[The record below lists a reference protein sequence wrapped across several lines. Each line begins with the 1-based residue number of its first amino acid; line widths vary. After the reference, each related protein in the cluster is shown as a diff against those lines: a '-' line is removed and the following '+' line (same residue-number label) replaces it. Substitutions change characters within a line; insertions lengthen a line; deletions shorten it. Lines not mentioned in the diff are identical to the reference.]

1 MPSQPGFWRKCRTGF
16 RWFRITVLFAV
27 LMLVCALVW
36 FNRIGL
42 PDFLKRRLVE
52 TLQVRG
58 IELEFTRMRLNLVR
72 GLVVENVRLGHASTP
87 GDPTFSVAEMQ
98 LQLNYRALLHR
109 QWQMNGLVLRQ
120 GKFIW
125 PLASTQ
131 ALTLDHI
138 QTELR
143 FQAND
148 TWSLDKFHADFAGT
162 GLALSG
168 DIAHA
173 SEMRN
178 WDIFRGE
185 KSAHRVVWQ
194 ARLQKFSDLL
204 DRIHITGRS
213 QLSLAMRGD
222 ARDIH
227 SFAFRLTGNAPS
239 VQTPWGGARN
249 VQLTANL
256 TASAGT
262 PTNFDSSLAG
272 WTNVL
277 PYQLTWTTRLT
288 QLQSEAL
295 SADLVDCSG
304 FWRAPELAVTHLSAK
319 LGGGQLAAAAQLNVA
334 TRRFAFTNASCFDV
348 HAIAALLTKK
358 TRERLAD
365 FSWPQ
370 PPSLQA
376 SGSLLVPAWTN
387 RQPDWRAEVQPTIQ
401 LNGEL
406 AITNGVFSGIAID
419 LARTHFSYSNLL
431 WQLPDLAVVKSRS
444 RLQLSGGEDDATK
457 DYLWRIR
464 GALAPEIVRPFL
476 TTSNAVRGFEI
487 MKFTGP
493 LALDVEVSGRLYD
506 YDRLAANGRV
516 ALTNFAVRGQAFGDV
531 TSTLKY
537 TNRVLEFFNPLMHTG
552 AQMMTADRV
561 TLDFNT
567 RLICFTNGFS
577 TADPGPLTRAIGPK
591 TVQAVAPY
599 HFLQPPTVRVN
610 GQLPLHDMSG
620 GRDTADVDLRFDII
634 KGAPFEW
641 LKFKTTNIVG
651 TIHWQNQT
659 LMLTNVA
666 AAFYG
671 GNGNGFANFDFL
683 APHEGADYEF
693 AVSVTNV
700 NLHSL
705 AADLS
710 SPTNHLEGTL
720 AGRLVVTDADSRDW
734 RTWDGF
740 GHANLHDGLLWDI
753 PIFGILSPVLNTVL
767 PGLGLGNSRATDAS
781 TKFSITN
788 GVIYTD
794 SLEIHST
801 MMRLE
806 YTGTVD
812 LKQNVHAHVIAQLL
826 RNTWVVGPLVSTVL
840 WPVSKLFEYK
850 ISGTLKNP
858 KPEPVYVPKLL
869 LMPLHPIRT
878 LEEMFPGGETG
889 TNAPPEN

>member
-1 MPSQPGFWRKCRTGF
+1 MPSPSGFWRKCRTGF
-16 RWFRITVLFAV
+16 RWFRITALFAV
-27 LMLVCALVW
+27 LALVCALVW

-52 TLQVRG
+52 TLQARG
-58 IELEFTRMRLNLVR
+58 IELEFSRMRLNLAR
-72 GLVVENVRLGHASTP
+72 GLVMDNVRLGHAKTP
-87 GDPTFSVAEMQ
+87 GDPVFSVAEMQ
-98 LQLNYRALLHR
+98 LQLNYRALLR
-109 QWQMNGLVLRQ
+109 RRWQIDGLVLRQ
-120 GKFIW
+120 GRFVW
-125 PLASTQ
+125 PLAPPQ

-148 TWSLDKFHADFAGT
+148 TWSLDNFHADFAGT

-173 SEMRN
+173 PEMHN
-178 WDIFRGE
+178 WEIFRGE
-185 KSAHRVVWQ
+185 KSTGRVVWQ

-204 DRIHITGRS
+204 DRIHFSGTPH
-213 QLSLAMRGD
+213 LSLAVHGD

-227 SFAFRLTGNAPS
+227 SFTFRLTGNAPL

-249 VQLTANL
+249 IQLTANL
-256 TASAGT
+256 TAPVGT
-262 PTNFDSSLAG
+262 PTHFDSSWAW

-277 PYQLTWTTRLT
+277 PYRLAWTARLT

-295 SADLVDCSG
+295 SADSVDCGG
-304 FWRAPELAVTHLSAK
+304 FWRAPKLAVTRLSAR
-319 LGGGQLAAAAQLNVA
+319 LGGGQLDATAQLNVA
-334 TRRFAFTNASCFDV
+334 TREFAFTNASCFDV

-365 FSWPQ
+365 FSWTQ

-376 SGSLLVPAWTN
+376 SGSLILPAWTN
-387 RQPDWRAEVQPTIQ
+387 RQPDWRAEVQPTSQ
-401 LNGEL
+401 LNGKL
-406 AITNGVFSGIAID
+406 AITNGVFSGVAID
-419 LARTHFSYSNLL
+419 LVRTHFSYSNLL
-431 WQLPDLAVVKSRS
+431 WQLPDLAVVKSKS
-444 RLQLSGGEDDATK
+444 RLKLSGGEDDATK
-457 DYLWRIR
+457 DYHWQIR
-464 GALAPEIVRPFL
+464 GALDPEVVRPFL

-493 LALDVEVSGRLYD
+493 VTLDAEVSGRLYD
-506 YDRLAANGRV
+506 YDRLAANGCV

-531 TSTLKY
+531 TSALNY
-537 TNRVLEFFNPLMHTG
+537 TNRVLEFINPLMHTG
-552 AQMMTADRV
+552 EQMMTADTV

-577 TADPGPLTRAIGPK
+577 TADPGPVTRAIGPK
-591 TVQAVAPY
+591 TAQAVAPY

-610 GQLPLHDMSG
+610 GRLPLHDMNG
-620 GRDTADVDLRFDII
+620 GRDTADVDLQFDVI

-641 LKFKTTNIVG
+641 MKFKTTNIVG

-693 AVSVTNV
+693 VVSVTNV
-700 NLHSL
+700 NLHLL

-753 PIFGILSPVLNTVL
+753 PIFGIFSPILNAVS
-767 PGLGLGNSRATDAS
+767 PGLGNIRATDAT

-812 LKQNVHAHVIAQLL
+812 LKQNVQARVIAQLL

-850 ISGTLKNP
+850 ITGTLKNP
-858 KPEPVYVPKLL
+858 KSEPVYVPKLL

-878 LEEMFPGGETG
+878 LEGIFPGGEIG